1 MNPSLIVAAHS
12 LLFLLLFSVC
22 LFAFIVIRRIVLER
36 RAVQFNRLYKQIE
49 KDILE
54 AISLLDP
61 DFSLGVARKYGRH
74 PAVLTQ
80 VLLDFGDIIVGEG
93 RDQLRIIFNQAIR
106 GRCLRGIASR
116 RTTKRLQSIRLFIIF
131 FDPAESAFLFRLLDD
146 KPIIKLAV
154 INALS
159 RVPTPETMHHI
170 FKAFEEDTGFTVQAY
185 FNIIFGLGSRTE
197 PLVKAFLNKPL
208 PVDKLGLLVELVGA
222 IPLQT
227 LYEDVVALAK
237 HSDKEIRIRVAR
249 TLGKLLI
256 PETVDTL
263 MALSSDG
270 AWEVKAQAVK
280 SLGRMKNL
288 KTLDVLER
296 SLFSPFWYVR
306 YNAGYGLAEIGEEGV
321 RRLKEVAGQEE
332 DRYARDMSVM
342 VLNDL
347 IFPGEAA

>member
-1 MNPSLIVAAHS
+1 MSPSLIIAAHS
-12 LLFLLLFSVC
+12 LVFLFLFSVC
-22 LFAFIVIRRIVLER
+22 LFGFIIIRRLVLEQR
-36 RAVQFNRLYKQIE
+36 QVQFDRLYKQIE

-61 DFSLGVARKYGRH
+61 DFSLAVARRYKSHSR
-74 PAVLTQ
+74 VLTQ

-93 RDQLRIIFNQAIR
+93 RDQLRVIFNHAVK
-106 GRCLRGIASR
+106 GLCLKHLASWR
-116 RTTKRLQSIRLFIIF
+116 MTKRLQSVRLFIVF

-154 INALS
+154 VNALARIPS
-159 RVPTPETMHHI
+159 PETLNHI

-185 FNIIFGLGSRTE
+185 FNIMFGLGNRTE

-222 IPLQT
+222 IPLRT
-227 LYEDVVALAK
+227 LYEDVVALAG
-237 HSDKEIRIRVAR
+237 HPDKEIRIRVAR

-263 MALSSDG
+263 VALSSDE

-280 SLGRMKNL
+280 SLGRMKSL

-306 YNAGYGLAEIGEEGV
+306 YNAGYGLAEMGEEGL
-321 RRLKEVAGQEE
+321 RRLKEVAAQEE

>member
-1 MNPSLIVAAHS
+1 MSPSVIITAYS

-22 LFAFIVIRRIVLER
+22 LFGFIVIRRLVLER
-36 RAVQFNRLYKQIE
+36 RQVRFDRLYEQIE
-49 KDILE
+49 KDVLE
-54 AISLLDP
+54 AISLLNI
-61 DFSLGVARKYGRH
+61 DFSLELARKH
-74 PAVLTQ
+74 KAHSEVLTQ

-93 RDQLRIIFNQAIR
+93 RDQLRVIFNHAVKDL
-106 GRCLRGIASR
+106 CLKRLASR
-116 RTTKRLQSIRLFIIF
+116 STAKRLQSVRLFIIF

-159 RVPTPETMHHI
+159 RIPSPETLNHI

-185 FNIIFGLGSRTE
+185 FNIMFSLGNRIE
-197 PLVKAFLNKPL
+197 PLVKESLTKPL
-208 PVDKLGLLVELVGA
+208 PVGKLGLLVELIGA
-222 IPLQT
+222 IPLRT
-227 LYEDVVALAK
+227 LYEDVIVLAG
-237 HSDKEIRIRVAR
+237 HPDKEIRIRVAR

-263 MALSSDG
+263 VTLSSDE

-280 SLGRMKNL
+280 SLGKMRNL
-288 KTLDVLER
+288 EALDILTR

-306 YNAGYGLAEIGEEGV
+306 YHAGHGLAGMGEEGL
-321 RRLKEVAGQEE
+321 RRLKEVAAQE
-332 DRYARDMSVM
+332 DDKYARDMSVM

>member
-1 MNPSLIVAAHS
+1 MSPSLIITAHG
-12 LLFLLLFSVC
+12 LLFLLLFSVS
-22 LFAFIVIRRIVLER
+22 LFGFIVVRRLVLEQR
-36 RAVQFNRLYKQIE
+36 QERNDRLYRVIE

-61 DFSLGVARKYGRH
+61 DFSLEVARKHRSRPG
-74 PAVLTQ
+74 VLTQ
-80 VLLDFGDIIVGEG
+80 ALLDFGDIIVGEG
-93 RDQLRIIFNQAIR
+93 RDQLRIIFNYAIKNH
-106 GRCLRGIASR
+106 CLKRLASR
-116 RTTKRLQSIRLFIIF
+116 RTAKRLQSVRLFIIF

-154 INALS
+154 VSALS
-159 RVPTPETMHHI
+159 RIPSPETLNHI
-170 FKAFEEDTGFTVQAY
+170 FNAFEEDTGFTVQAY
-185 FNIIFGLGSRTE
+185 FNIMFGLGSRTE
-197 PLVKAFLNKPL
+197 SLVKAFLKKPL
-208 PVDKLGLLVELVGA
+208 AAEKLGLLVELVGA
-222 IPLQT
+222 IPLRT
-227 LYEDVVALAK
+227 LHEDVVALAG

-263 MALSSDG
+263 IALSSDE

-280 SLGRMKNL
+280 SLGRMKDL
-288 KTLDVLER
+288 KTLDVLGR

-306 YNAGYGLAEIGEEGV
+306 YNAGYGLAEMGEEGL
-321 RRLKEVAGQEE
+321 RRLKEVAAQEE

-347 IFPGEAA
+347 IIPGEAA